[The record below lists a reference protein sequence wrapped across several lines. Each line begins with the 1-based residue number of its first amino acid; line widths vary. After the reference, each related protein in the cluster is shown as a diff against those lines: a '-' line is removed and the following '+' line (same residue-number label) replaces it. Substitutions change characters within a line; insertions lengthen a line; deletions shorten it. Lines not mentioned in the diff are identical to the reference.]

1 MIEVQTTL
9 ATEDVRPCG
18 LAVTV
23 GSRLL
28 APLRAAVER
37 LQIAARSKVAP
48 VADGEAYCPLL
59 DFVADQIETL
69 DRIEEASK
77 CTHDALMDAVHE
89 RHGYDT
95 WDDDALEA
103 HIIAVTAL
111 RDSVQALA
119 NSVRALRA
127 AEREA
132 FDALSANIRSQ
143 THPTEHGKSL

>member
-18 LAVTV
+18 LAVTA

-28 APLRAAVER
+28 APLRAEVER
-37 LQIAARSKVAP
+37 LQIAARAKVSP

-69 DRIEEASK
+69 DRIEEAAK
-77 CTHDALMDAVHE
+77 CTQDALMDAVHE

-95 WDDDALEA
+95 WPAAALEA

-119 NSVRALRA
+119 NSVRALCA

-132 FDALSANIRSQ
+132 FDACYANS
-143 THPTEHGKSL
+143 